1 MSAATLLDER
11 NPRLPRG
18 LGGLFYG
25 VYPALVVDVK
35 DPSGQGR
42 VKVRL
47 PWAPDPGGP
56 RFEAWAR
63 VATLMAGNDR
73 GSWFLPDPEDEVLV
87 AFAGGDPRSP
97 FVLGGLWNGADAPP
111 QAMDGAGRNFVKKLR
126 SRNGVVITLD
136 DTDGRETLTL
146 ETPAGQKVTL
156 QDGPA
161 QIEVADSNGNTVTLN
176 ASGVAVQSSGV
187 VSVQAS
193 SVTITAGSVAVNAGM
208 STFSGV
214 VQAQSVITPSV
225 VAATYTPGAGNIW

>member
-11 NPRLPRG
+11 HERLPLGR
-18 LGGLFYG
+18 GGLFYG

-35 DPSGQGR
+35 DPAGQGR

-63 VATLMAGNDR
+63 IATLFAGNDR
-73 GSWFLPDPEDEVLV
+73 GSWFVPDPEDEVLV
-87 AFAGGDPRSP
+87 AFAGGDPRAP
-97 FVLGGLWNGADAPP
+97 FVLGGLWNGVDAPP
-111 QAMDGAGRNFVKKLR
+111 AQMDGAGRNYVKKVR
-126 SRNGVVITLD
+126 SRNGVAITLD

-146 ETPAGQKVTL
+146 ETPGGQKVTL

-161 QIEVADSNGNTVTLN
+161 QIQVTDANGNTVTLN
-176 ASGVAVQSSGV
+176 ASGVTVQSSGAV
-187 VSVQAS
+187 NVQAS
-193 SVTITAGSVAVNAGM
+193 TVSITAGSVAVNAGM